1 MAKKEGR
8 RSKLQVAKKKPTAA
22 TRVKK
27 DDVMIVLTQAFCTT
41 GHNLIRPGEQFHG
54 FDGIHLWVSD
64 GKTEGLVVVSPIH
77 GDSSKRGPTFRKGAK
92 LEISCPECHTPLPK
106 LCRCSCGKGGSLR
119 TIYLTPELSEA
130 HQAAVCDVWGCPRSR
145 VIDAH
150 EILSEFIEAELAE
163 EPEEEELAD

>member
-1 MAKKEGR
+1 MAKKGNGR
-8 RSKLQVAKKKPTAA
+8 TKLRVAKKKPSPA

-41 GHNLIRPGEQFHG
+41 GHNLIRPGEKFEG
-54 FDGIHLWVSD
+54 FDGMHLWVSD
-64 GKTEGLVVVSPIH
+64 GKTAGLVVVSPIH
-77 GDSSKRGPTFRKGAK
+77 GDSSKRGPTFRRGAK
-92 LEISCPECHTPLPK
+92 LEISCPECRTPLPK

-130 HQAAVCDVWGCPRSR
+130 HQAAVCDIWGCPRSR

-150 EILSEFIEAELAE
+150 EILSELIEADLADE
-163 EPEEEELAD
+163 HDEEEAAD